1 MKINAHNRLRAC
13 PPGPQ
18 VLDIPQFR
26 YVQDAQRYLN
36 SLSASVK
43 ELSGHIQASQKKI
56 GNTII
61 AGTVPQ
67 FSKLDSQYELLHD
80 LYASWRALES
90 TDAQFRMQFDARSG
104 AAYTGVEAGLRELR
118 AEVGAQMTKIF
129 NFVGAAA
136 SLHCPTKFKNQVH
149 TLTMELGKI
158 PGATVRKTM
167 MYASA
172 SAVGDP
178 VYTAYTYMVG
188 SSESDHMYVSAQ
200 WSPANHRMTYVQTNH
215 EFATPDELTNV
226 GPGTGAR
233 TTAEVVSAALSL
245 LTDEGLDVTASK
257 ATVAAYVPDAGAHS
271 SLTQALSYL

>member
-43 ELSGHIQASQKKI
+43 ELGGHVQASQKKI
-56 GNTII
+56 GNTVI
-61 AGTVPQ
+61 AGTVAN

-90 TDAQFRMQFDARSG
+90 TDAQFHMQFDARAG
-104 AAYTGVEAGLRELR
+104 AAYTGVEAGLRDLR
-118 AEVGAQMTKIF
+118 AELGSQMTKIF
-129 NFVGAAA
+129 DFVGAAA
-136 SLHCPTKFKNQVH
+136 SLHCPTKFKNQAH
-149 TLTMELGKI
+149 ALTTELGKI
-158 PGATVRKTM
+158 PGAQVRKTM

-172 SAVGDP
+172 SASGDP
-178 VYTAYTYMVG
+178 VYTAYTFMVG
-188 SSESDHMYVSAQ
+188 QCDSDHVYVSAQ
-200 WSPANHRMTYVQTNH
+200 WSPSAPRMTYVQTNH

-226 GPGTGAR
+226 GPGTCAR
-233 TTAEVVSAALSL
+233 TNAEVVSAAFDL
-245 LTDEGLDVTASK
+245 LTDEGVDVKAS
-257 ATVAAYVPDAGAHS
+257 VAPTPAFVPDSGASS